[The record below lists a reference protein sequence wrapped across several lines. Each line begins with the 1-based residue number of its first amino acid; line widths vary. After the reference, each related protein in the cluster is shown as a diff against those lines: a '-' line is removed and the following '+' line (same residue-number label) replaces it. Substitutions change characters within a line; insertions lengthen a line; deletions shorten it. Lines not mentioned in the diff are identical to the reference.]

1 MITNLKEL
9 IRLCK
14 DEVHDREYHAHHA
27 NALTSEW
34 DAVSQWFDDNGI
46 HEFNRDNAFAYC
58 DEVIGSHIIVKGMTK
73 KQKKSL
79 RAIRML
85 LSYQESGDF
94 EFRTPR
100 VEYLF
105 PGNTGKIILLYL
117 QHERD
122 LGRSEKTI
130 NYRRMALCSFN
141 NYLFEKGL
149 GFEELGIDIIEDY
162 FSLTCHNSL
171 SLRHNNANHLRQ
183 LLHYLYDFGI
193 TKKDYAL
200 FVLKDQYRNECKV
213 PTTYTEDEI
222 SGIISAVDRSSS
234 VGKRDYLVLLLA
246 AEYGWRAGDIVNFK
260 FCQIDWNKNTIS
272 FEQSKTDIPVEFPLL
287 ASVGNALI
295 DYPKNGRPD
304 SDAPEIIVASKGCSK
319 GMPLAI
325 PTIHSIISRYMQA
338 AHITH

>member
-162 FSLTCHNSL
+162 YMP
-171 SLRHNNANHLRQ
+171 Q
-183 LLHYLYDFGI
+183 
-193 TKKDYAL
+193 
-200 FVLKDQYRNECKV
+200 Q
-213 PTTYTEDEI
+213 P
-222 SGIISAVDRSSS
+222 
-234 VGKRDYLVLLLA
+234 
-246 AEYGWRAGDIVNFK
+246 
-260 FCQIDWNKNTIS
+260 
-272 FEQSKTDIPVEFPLL
+272 IP
-287 ASVGNALI
+287 
-295 DYPKNGRPD
+295 
-304 SDAPEIIVASKGCSK
+304 AP
-319 GMPLAI
+319 
-325 PTIHSIISRYMQA
+325 
-338 AHITH
+338 